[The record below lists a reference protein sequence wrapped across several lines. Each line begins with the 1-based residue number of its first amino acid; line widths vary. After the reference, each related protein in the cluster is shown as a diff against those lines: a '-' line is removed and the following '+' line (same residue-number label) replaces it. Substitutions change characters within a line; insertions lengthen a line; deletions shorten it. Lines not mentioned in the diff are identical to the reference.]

1 MATKKNLP
9 EPIRRLLEKSGE
21 ALSNIKLNRNQK
33 LALAGIGAGAARD
46 AISSAGKKVI
56 GKVKEMTSKPRKDVK
71 REVNREGLLGRKV
84 KKTVVIQ
91 GGRKMKTKEVTQG
104 KIGDKLL
111 GGKMTT
117 TKYKEKETG
126 LKGIG
131 KPKMKTTTRELK
143 RPNTTYV
150 KKVETTKGPGMLSGK
165 TKRRTVNVET
175 NKFPPIKGKR
185 SYSQEPIQEPREK

>member
-33 LALAGIGAGAARD
+33 LALGGLGAGAARD
-46 AISSAGKKVI
+46 VI
-56 GKVKEMTSKPRKDVK
+56 QKGVRKVKEMTSKPRKDVK
-71 REVNREGLLGRKV
+71 KEVNREGLFGRKV

-131 KPKMKTTTRELK
+131 KPKMKTTTREFST
-143 RPNTTYV
+143 PNTTVV
-150 KKVETTKGPGMLSGK
+150 KKVEKTKGPGMLSGNR
-165 TKRRTVNVET
+165 KRRSVNVET
-175 NKFPPIKGKR
+175 YK
-185 SYSQEPIQEPREK
+185 